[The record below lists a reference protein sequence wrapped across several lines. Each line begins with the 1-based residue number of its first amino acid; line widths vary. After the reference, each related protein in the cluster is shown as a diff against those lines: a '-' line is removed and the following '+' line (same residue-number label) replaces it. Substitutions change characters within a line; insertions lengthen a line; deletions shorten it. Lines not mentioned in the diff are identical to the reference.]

1 MVLDV
6 QRDGDVTTLTVNRPE
21 ALNALNSEVLTAIHE
36 AVEATQGGS
45 IILTGA
51 GKAFVAGA
59 DIAEMKDYGP
69 EEAEAFSR
77 RGQAA
82 FQALQDFPGPTIAA
96 VNGFALGG
104 GLELALA
111 CDLLLCSEKAK
122 LGLPETTLAVVPG
135 FGGTQRLARRV
146 GPGMAKRLMFTGDMI
161 DAATAG
167 LMGLCDGVV
176 APDDLLDEAR
186 AIATKAGRNGP
197 LAIAACKRLV
207 NEGLD
212 LPVKDAISLEAEA
225 FGQIFGTQDQK
236 EGMGAFLDKRKP
248 EFKGA

>member
-6 QRDGDVTTLTVNRPE
+6 HREGGVTTLTINRPE
-21 ALNALNSEVLTAIHE
+21 ALNALNSEVLTAIHA
-36 AVEATQGGS
+36 AVQETEGGS
-45 IILTGA
+45 IIVTGA

-69 EEAEAFSR
+69 EEAEAFSK

-122 LGLPETTLAVVPG
+122 LGLPEATLAVVPG
-135 FGGTQRLARRV
+135 FGGTQRLSRRV
-146 GPGMAKRLMFTGDMI
+146 GPGMAKRLLFTGEMI

-167 LMGLCDGVV
+167 LMGLCAGVV
-176 APDDLLDEAR
+176 SPEELMHEAHG
-186 AIATKAGRNGP
+186 IATKANRNGP

-207 NEGLD
+207 NDGLD
-212 LPVKDAISLEAEA
+212 MELKAAITMEAEA
-225 FGQIFGTQDQK
+225 FGTIFGTEDQT
-236 EGMGAFLDKRKP
+236 EVMSAFLDKRKP
-248 EFKGA
+248 AFVGR

>member
-1 MVLDV
+1 MIDIH
-6 QRDGDVTTLTVNRPE
+6 REDGITTLTVNRPE
-21 ALNALNSEVLTAIHE
+21 ALNALNSDVLTAIHD
-36 AVEATQGGS
+36 AVKDTEGGS

-82 FQALQDFPGPTIAA
+82 FQALQDFPGATIAA

-111 CDLLLCSEKAK
+111 CDILLCSDKAK
-122 LGLPETTLAVVPG
+122 LGLPEATLAVVPG

-176 APDDLLDEAR
+176 DPEDLMAEAKDLAR
-186 AIATKAGRNGP
+186 KANRNGP

-207 NEGLD
+207 NDGFD
-212 LPVKDAISLEAEA
+212 LPIKDAIDLEAQE
-225 FGQIFGTQDQK
+225 FGRIFGTADQK
-236 EGMGAFLDKRKP
+236 EGMGGFLEKRKP
-248 EFKGA
+248 SFTGQ

>member
-36 AVEATQGGS
+36 AVEATTGGS

-82 FQALQDFPGPTIAA
+82 FQALQDFPGATIAA

-111 CDLLLCSEKAK
+111 CDILLCSEKAK
-122 LGLPETTLAVVPG
+122 LGLPEATLAVVPG
-135 FGGTQRLARRV
+135 FGGTQRLSRRV
-146 GPGMAKRLMFTGDMI
+146 GPGMAKRLMFTGEMI

-167 LMGLCDGVV
+167 LMGLCDGVA
-176 APDDLLDEAR
+176 APDELLEEAR
-186 AIATKAGRNGP
+186 GIATKANRNGP

-212 LPVKDAISLEAEA
+212 LPLKDAINLEATE
-225 FGQIFGTQDQK
+225 FGCIFGTADQK
-236 EGMGAFLDKRKP
+236 EGMGAFLEKRKP
-248 EFKGA
+248 AFQGN